1 MTPKYA
7 MEGLFSIKSDVFSFG
22 VILLK
27 ILSGKKNSG
36 LYLFEHGHSLL
47 TFNDPILVLLCVVS
61 EVLKCIHI
69 GLFCVQEDIADR
81 PSMSFVV
88 VMLGSDTA
96 TLPQPKEH
104 AFSVG
109 RQVLELAQCS
119 QNPNVFSVNEITISN
134 VSPQ

>member
-1 MTPKYA
+1 MTPEYA
-7 MEGLFSIKSDVFSFG
+7 MEGLYTVKSDVFSFG

-27 ILSGKKNSG
+27 ILSGKKNCAFQ
-36 LYLFEHGHSLL
+36 LFEHGHSLL
-47 TFNDPILVLLCVVS
+47 TFIDPIPVQLCVVS

-69 GLFCVQEDIADR
+69 GLLCIQEDVADK
-81 PSMSFVV
+81 PSMSFVI

-109 RQVLELAQCS
+109 QQVLELAQCS
-119 QNPNVFSVNEITISN
+119 QNPNVFYVDEISISN
-134 VSPQ
+134 VSPL